1 MTVARLRPYAGLL
14 GGAAGALLVLLVL
27 ALARGAGARG
37 ALTAREQAIADSAAA
52 AAVRVV
58 AAARDRAIAAG
69 RAYAT
74 TVAPHVE
81 AQRASDRTTART
93 PAIVLAAL
101 AVRDSALAAAADS
114 SRQLPELRG
123 MLVQS
128 AGQLGALA
136 AQLRAVQDTLGQERI
151 AAALRIRAAEERAV
165 ALGAQIAAAAA
176 LDSARVRQVTATRA
190 RSPWYRRALAVACE
204 LTTTAGGAGFGAL
217 AGGVGGAIGGAGLG
231 LGAGKLA
238 CR

>member
-1 MTVARLRPYAGLL
+1 MSAMARALSAIAVAA
-14 GGAAGALLVLLVL
+14 LVLL
-27 ALARGAGARG
+27 AFARGSGAR
-37 ALTAREQAIADSAAA
+37 AERESREREIADSAAA

-69 RAYAT
+69 RAYT
-74 TVAPHVE
+74 KTVAPHVD
-81 AQRASDRTTART
+81 AQRASDRTTARAST
-93 PAIVLAAL
+93 VVAAAL
-101 AVRDSALAAAADS
+101 ATRDSALAAAADS

-123 MLVQS
+123 LLVQS
-128 AGQLGALA
+128 AWQIGALA

-151 AAALRIRAAEERAV
+151 AAALRIRSAEERVV
-165 ALGAQIAAAAA
+165 ALEAQIAAADA
-176 LDSARVRQVTATRA
+176 LDAARVDQLDLA
-190 RSPWYRRALAVACE
+190 RKRPPWYRRALGAACE
-204 LTTTAGGAGFGAL
+204 LTTTAGGAGLGAL

>member
-1 MTVARLRPYAGLL
+1 MSLDRVRPWAGVI
-14 GGAAGALLVLLVL
+14 GGVVGVVLVLLV
-27 ALARGAGARG
+27 ARWSGAAA
-37 ALTAREQAIADSAAA
+37 ALTAREQVVADSAAA
-52 AAVRVV
+52 VAVRRV
-58 AAARDRAIAAG
+58 AVARDRAIAAG
-69 RAYAT
+69 RAYAK
-74 TVAPHVE
+74 TVAPHVD

-93 PAIVLAAL
+93 PAIVTAAL
-101 AVRDSALAAAADS
+101 ATRDSALAAAADS

-128 AGQLGALA
+128 AWQIGAIA

-151 AAALRIRAAEERAV
+151 AAALRIRKAEDRIVALERQVAAADALEDARQDQIDVAKKRRPWYQR
-165 ALGAQIAAAAA
+165 ALGA
-176 LDSARVRQVTATRA
+176 
-190 RSPWYRRALAVACE
+190 ACE
-204 LTTTAGGAGFGAL
+204 ITTTAGGAGLGAL